1 MERFRLKNIIILILV
16 LLNGFLVSSLAQR
29 RTAERDAFHRTAE
42 QLAALFE
49 ENGMTLEPGAVSRD
63 LPSDGVALA
72 RDTALEER
80 AAAFL
85 LGDALSVSDQG
96 GGIFHYAGPA
106 GEAFF
111 RSSGGF
117 EAAGTLAQRDVED
130 FCRDFC
136 RTFSYEAPDLRLDE
150 EGSGVFT
157 ALAEYVLEGGGV
169 VFGPRPCDY
178 SKKVNKSTRR
188 LALRRVL
195 GDLIAASKVSTVSEF
210 SVADGKTKYF
220 IKAVKDL
227 TDAKKVLIVA
237 ASFDE
242 TTYRAARNVQEV
254 LLMTA
259 AEVNIEQLMNADAVI
274 LVDNALETLAS
285 RTA

>member
-1 MERFRLKNIIILILV
+1 MSANTFTLEAAAAANIQVVGSDKGSQAVHDLIV
-16 LLNGFLVSSLAQR
+16 AYQANR
-29 RTAERDAFHRTAE
+29 RTGSANSKTRAE
-42 QLAALFE
+42 
-49 ENGMTLEPGAVSRD
+49 VSGNNKKIFRQK
-63 LPSDGVALA
+63 GTGNA
-72 RDTALEER
+72 RHGDKR
-80 AAAFL
+80 AP
-85 LGDALSVSDQG
+85 
-96 GGIFHYAGPA
+96 IF
-106 GEAFF
+106 
-111 RSSGGF
+111 
-117 EAAGTLAQRDVED
+117 V
-130 FCRDFC
+130 
-136 RTFSYEAPDLRLDE
+136 
-150 EGSGVFT
+150 
-157 ALAEYVLEGGGV
+157 GGGV

-210 SVADGKTKYF
+210 SVADGKTKSF

-227 TDAKKVLIVA
+227 TDAKKVLIV
-237 ASFDE
+237 DE